1 MRKRHKV
8 NLIFHGSSKEIP
20 MGEFESAA
28 AAKRYVKSSEWK
40 RPYSIKKMAKGGKV
54 DFMSDEF
61 ESKVNDIFAKPK
73 STQKIK
79 ILPSTNR
86 TKNAFGSLSF
96 EQLSEIFNVEL
107 FGLNER
113 ETEKM
118 LEELRDEWNLMSEN
132 ERIGFL
138 NANKIKF
145 AHGGMMEG
153 QTVSEAAE
161 QAVGSA
167 TWHRL
172 DEMQKAGVVG
182 ELVTD
187 GVIGVMMA
195 EGSMVATGFIVTYI
209 LMDGK
214 KIERKYKSKEDMDEG
229 IANAYLEFDIENIEV
244 AEEKPAKEKVGL
256 FAMAKKAEPKK
267 SKGAPKPEVVVDGI
281 ESEIARYDEL
291 KEIIN
296 SAKAEQEVIGGRLK
310 EIGKENFLELY
321 EEKGKKPENF
331 NLKDG
336 DEEILFIVM
345 DKYKK
350 VEPEKEA
357 LLEKY
362 DDLLE
367 KVTTYSFNPEVLDR
381 VGDVVEELIMGSKK
395 ISEADKAKLLVV
407 DTTVAIKKGSI
418 DRLMDYDNPNEIFD
432 LIEPILALK

>member
-1 MRKRHKV
+1 
-8 NLIFHGSSKEIP
+8 
-20 MGEFESAA
+20 
-28 AAKRYVKSSEWK
+28 
-40 RPYSIKKMAKGGKV
+40 
-54 DFMSDEF
+54 
-61 ESKVNDIFAKPK
+61 
-73 STQKIK
+73 
-79 ILPSTNR
+79 
-86 TKNAFGSLSF
+86 
-96 EQLSEIFNVEL
+96 
-107 FGLNER
+107 
-113 ETEKM
+113 
-118 LEELRDEWNLMSEN
+118 
-132 ERIGFL
+132 
-138 NANKIKF
+138 
-145 AHGGMMEG
+145 
-153 QTVSEAAE
+153 
-161 QAVGSA
+161 
-167 TWHRL
+167 
-172 DEMQKAGVVG
+172 
-182 ELVTD
+182 
-187 GVIGVMMA
+187 
-195 EGSMVATGFIVTYI
+195 MVATGFIVTYI

>member
-1 MRKRHKV
+1 MRKRY
-8 NLIFHGSSKEIP
+8 ITEQG
-20 MGEFESAA
+20 
-28 AAKRYVKSSEWK
+28 KRY
-40 RPYSIKKMAKGGKV
+40 KV
-54 DFMSDEF
+54 
-61 ESKVNDIFAKPK
+61 I
-73 STQKIK
+73 
-79 ILPSTNR
+79 
-86 TKNAFGSLSF
+86 
-96 EQLSEIFNVEL
+96 
-107 FGLNER
+107 
-113 ETEKM
+113 TE
-118 LEELRDEWNLMSEN
+118 
-132 ERIGFL
+132 
-138 NANKIKF
+138 
-145 AHGGMMEG
+145 

-182 ELVTD
+182 ELVSD
-187 GVIGVMMA
+187 GVIGVRMA
-195 EGSMVATGFIVTYI
+195 EGSMVATGFKVTYI

-214 KIERKYKSKEDMDEG
+214 KVERKYKSKEDMDEG
-229 IANAYLEFDIENIEV
+229 IADAYMEFDIENIEV
-244 AEEKPAKEKVGL
+244 EEDKPAKEKVGL

-267 SKGAPKPEVVVDGI
+267 AKGAPKPEVVVDGI

-296 SAKAEQEVIGGRLK
+296 NAKAEQELIGGRLK

-321 EEKGKKPENF
+321 EEKGRKPENF

-357 LLEKY
+357 ILEKY
-362 DDLLE
+362 EGLLE

-381 VGDVVEELIMGSKK
+381 VGDVVERLIMDNKELSDN
-395 ISEADKAKLLVV
+395 DKAKLLIV
-407 DTTVAIKKGSI
+407 DTTVAVKKGSL
-418 DRLMDYDNPNEIFD
+418 DRLMDYDNPAEIFD